1 LPNRW
6 VPDALLKNGRLKN
19 PMPLVTLQDIYLSYG
34 QPPLIDHIN
43 LVIEPGERVCLIG
56 RNGAGKSTLLK
67 ILTGQVIADEGV
79 LKRAAG
85 VKIAQLEQS
94 VPHDA
99 TGSVFDVIAEGL
111 GEEGKLAARYHHLI
125 LQLGNDPSDKVMN
138 ELEDVQSELERVD
151 GWDINQR
158 VESIVTTM
166 ELDPDVDI
174 SSLSGGYKRRVLLA
188 RALVCKPDLLL
199 LDEPT
204 NHLDIDAI
212 QWVEQ
217 FLLKWEGALLFISH
231 DRRFMD
237 NLATRFIEIDRGKL
251 AEFNCNYA
259 TYIQRKKDML
269 ETEDRH
275 NALFDKRLSQEE
287 VWIRQG
293 IKARR
298 TRNEGRV
305 RALEA
310 LRVEHAARRKQVG
323 TAKMDIQ
330 QADKSGKIV
339 AEAEDIS
346 FAFDDGNAVVKSF
359 STLIQRGDKVGLIGR
374 NGVGKTTL
382 LKLLLGQ
389 LEPQQGNIKTGT
401 NLNIA
406 YFDQYR
412 AALDESK
419 TVQDN
424 VSGGKDILEVGGK
437 SRHVIS
443 YLQDFLFSPDRCRQP
458 VSALSGGERN
468 RLLLAKLFT
477 RPSNILVLD
486 EPTNDLDI
494 DTLDLLEELLIDY
507 KGTVLLVSH
516 DRSFLN
522 NVVTSTLVFEGN
534 AVIKQYIGGYDDWL
548 RQRKAEQAAT
558 TTKPAATATKASS
571 KTDAQVKKRSYKV
584 QRELDQLPAEIER
597 LETEIGALSE
607 QMNQPDFY
615 QAERSV
621 TAAIEKNLA
630 TVQEQLNHCYQRW
643 EELETD

>member
-1 LPNRW
+1 
-6 VPDALLKNGRLKN
+6 
-19 PMPLVTLQDIYLSYG
+19 MPLITLQDIYLSYG

-43 LVIEPGERVCLIG
+43 LVVEPRERVCLIG

-67 ILTGQVIADEGV
+67 IVSGQVIADEGD
-79 LKRAAG
+79 LKRADG

-94 VPHDA
+94 VPQDA
-99 TGSVFDVIAEGL
+99 KGSVFDVIAAGL
-111 GEEGKLAARYHHLI
+111 GAEGELAARYH
-125 LQLGNDPSDKVMN
+125 QLTL
-138 ELEDVQSELERVD
+138 ELAKNPDEKIMRQLEQCQAQLDLVD

-158 VESIVTTM
+158 VESIISKM
-166 ELDPDVDI
+166 ALDPDVDI
-174 SSLSGGYKRRVLLA
+174 ASLSGGYKRRVLLA
-188 RALVCKPDLLL
+188 RALVCNPDLLL

-204 NHLDIDAI
+204 NHLDIEAI
-212 QWVEQ
+212 NWLEQ

-237 NLATRFIEIDRGKL
+237 NLATRFIEIDRGKI

-259 TYIQRKKDML
+259 TYTQRKREML
-269 ETEDRH
+269 EVEEKHD
-275 NALFDKRLSQEE
+275 ALFDKRLSQEE

-310 LRVEHAARRKQVG
+310 MRREYADRRKRQG

-330 QADKSGKIV
+330 QAEKSGKIV
-339 AEAEDIS
+339 AEAREIN
-346 FAFDDGNAVVKSF
+346 FAFDDGKTVVKSF

-382 LKLLLGQ
+382 LKLLLGE
-389 LEPQQGNIKTGT
+389 LEPQGGKVKTGT

-412 AALDESK
+412 SALDETKS
-419 TVQDN
+419 VQDN
-424 VSGGKDILEVGGK
+424 VSGGRDMLEISGK

-477 RPSNILVLD
+477 KPSNILVLD

-507 KGTVLLVSH
+507 KGTILLVSH
-516 DRSFLN
+516 DRAFLN
-522 NVVTSTLVFEGN
+522 NVVTSTLAFEGN
-534 AVIKQYIGGYDDWL
+534 GVINQYVGGYDDWL
-548 RQRKAEQAAT
+548 RQRDATVKTSTKTPEKQA
-558 TTKPAATATKASS
+558 KPAKSS
-571 KTDAQVKKRSYKV
+571 KTTNNTSKKLSYMA
-584 QRELDQLPAEIER
+584 QRELDSLPAEIER
-597 LETEIGALSE
+597 LEEEISKISQ

-615 QAERSV
+615 QSERSV
-621 TAAIEKNLA
+621 TAAVEKELG
-630 TVQEQLNHCYQRW
+630 QLQDKLNHCYQRW
-643 EELETD
+643 EELESQ

>member
-1 LPNRW
+1 
-6 VPDALLKNGRLKN
+6 
-19 PMPLVTLQDIYLSYG
+19 MPLVTLQDIYLSYG
-34 QPPLIDHIN
+34 QPPLIDRIN
-43 LVIEPGERVCLIG
+43 LVIEPGERICLIG

-67 ILTGQVIADEGV
+67 ILTGQVTADEGV

-125 LQLGNDPSDKVMN
+125 LQLGSNPSDKVMN
-138 ELEDVQSELERVD
+138 ELEEVQAELERVD

-158 VESIVTTM
+158 VEAIVTTM
-166 ELDPDVDI
+166 ELNPDVDI

-212 QWVEQ
+212 QWVEA

-237 NLATRFIEIDRGKL
+237 NLATRFVEIDRGQL

-339 AEAEDIS
+339 AEANDIS

-389 LEPQQGNIKTGT
+389 LEPQQGKIKTGT

-412 AALDESK
+412 AALDETK

-424 VSGGKDILEVGGK
+424 VSGGRDMLEVGGK

-534 AVIKQYIGGYDDWL
+534 AVINQYIGGYDDWL
-548 RQRKAEQAAT
+548 RQRKAEQPPSTGKPSAA
-558 TTKPAATATKASS
+558 ATKASS
-571 KTDAQVKKRSYKV
+571 KSDAPVKKRSYKV
-584 QRELDQLPAEIER
+584 QRELDKLPAEIER
-597 LETEIGALSE
+597 LETDIAAISE

-630 TVQEQLNHCYQRW
+630 TVQEQLNYCYQRW
-643 EELETD
+643 EELETE

>member
-1 LPNRW
+1 
-6 VPDALLKNGRLKN
+6 
-19 PMPLVTLQDIYLSYG
+19 MPLVTLQDIFLSYG

-67 ILTGQVIADEGV
+67 ILTGQVIADDGV

-94 VPHDA
+94 VPQDA
-99 TGSVFDVIAEGL
+99 VGSVFDVIAEGL
-111 GEEGKLAARYHHLI
+111 GAEGQLAARYHHLI
-125 LQLGNDPSDKVMN
+125 VELSSNPTDKVMRD
-138 ELEDVQSELERVD
+138 LEECQTELERVD

-158 VESIVTTM
+158 VEAIVTKM
-166 ELDPDVDI
+166 DLDPDVDI

-204 NHLDIDAI
+204 NHLDIEAI
-212 QWVEQ
+212 KWVEQ

-237 NLATRFIEIDRGKL
+237 NLATRFIEIDRGKI
-251 AEFNCNYA
+251 AEFNCNYS
-259 TYIQRKKDML
+259 TYIQRKKEML
-269 ETEDRH
+269 EIEDKH

-305 RALEA
+305 RALESMRREYA
-310 LRVEHAARRKQVG
+310 DRRKQQG

-330 QADKSGKIV
+330 QAQKSGKIV
-339 AEAEDIS
+339 AEAENIN
-346 FAFDDGNAVVKSF
+346 FAFADGNAVVKSF

-389 LEPQQGNIKTGT
+389 LEPQTGTVKTGT
-401 NLNIA
+401 NLDIA

-412 AALDESK
+412 SALDESK

-424 VSGGKDILEVGGK
+424 VSGGRDMLEIGGK

-507 KGTVLLVSH
+507 KGTILLVSH
-516 DRSFLN
+516 DRAFLN
-522 NVVTSTLVFEGN
+522 NVVTSTLVFEGD
-534 AVIKQYIGGYDDWL
+534 AVINQYIGGYDDWL
-548 RQRKAEQAAT
+548 RQRKVEIAAKEKAPSQSQE
-558 TTKPAATATKASS
+558 KPAAT
-571 KTDAQVKKRSYKV
+571 KKRSYKV
-584 QRELDQLPAEIER
+584 QRELDMLPADIER
-597 LETEIGALSE
+597 LETEIGQISE
-607 QMNQPDFY
+607 QMNQADFY
-615 QAERSV
+615 QAERSI
-621 TAAIEKNLA
+621 TAAVEKNLGDL
-630 TVQEQLNHCYQRW
+630 QQQLNHCYQRW
-643 EELETD
+643 EELEAQ

>member
-1 LPNRW
+1 
-6 VPDALLKNGRLKN
+6 
-19 PMPLVTLQDIYLSYG
+19 MPLVTLQDIFLSYG

-67 ILTGQVIADEGV
+67 ILTGQVIADDGV

-99 TGSVFDVIAEGL
+99 VGSVFDVIAEGL
-111 GEEGKLAARYHHLI
+111 GAEGQLAARYHHLI
-125 LQLGNDPSDKVMN
+125 LELSANPTDKVMR
-138 ELEDVQSELERVD
+138 ELEECQAELERVD

-158 VESIVTTM
+158 VEAIVTKM
-166 ELDPDVDI
+166 DLNPDVDI

-188 RALVCKPDLLL
+188 RALVCNPDLLL

-212 QWVEQ
+212 KWVEQ

-237 NLATRFIEIDRGKL
+237 NLATRFIEIDRGKI
-251 AEFNCNYA
+251 AEFNCNYS
-259 TYIQRKKDML
+259 TYIQRKKEML
-269 ETEDRH
+269 EIEDKH

-305 RALEA
+305 RALESMRREYA
-310 LRVEHAARRKQVG
+310 DRRKQQG

-330 QADKSGKIV
+330 QAQKSGKIV
-339 AEAEDIS
+339 AEAENIN
-346 FAFDDGNAVVKSF
+346 FAFNDGEQVVKSF

-389 LEPQQGNIKTGT
+389 LEPQTGTVKTGT
-401 NLNIA
+401 NLDIA

-412 AALDESK
+412 SALDESK

-424 VSGGKDILEVGGK
+424 VSGGRDMLEIGGK

-507 KGTVLLVSH
+507 KGTILLVSH
-516 DRSFLN
+516 DRAFLN
-522 NVVTSTLVFEGN
+522 NVVTSTLVFEGD
-534 AVIKQYIGGYDDWL
+534 AVINQYIGGYDDWL
-548 RQRKAEQAAT
+548 RQRKVEIAAKEKVAST
-558 TTKPAATATKASS
+558 DQKPQDTKQPAA
-571 KTDAQVKKRSYKV
+571 KKRSYKV
-584 QRELDQLPAEIER
+584 QRELDMLPAEIER
-597 LETEIGALSE
+597 LETEIGAISE

-615 QAERSV
+615 QSERSA
-621 TAAIEKNLA
+621 TAAIEKNLSDL
-630 TVQEQLNHCYQRW
+630 QQQLNHCYERW
-643 EELETD
+643 EQLEAE

>member
-1 LPNRW
+1 
-6 VPDALLKNGRLKN
+6 
-19 PMPLVTLQDIYLSYG
+19 MPLVTLQDIYLSYG
-34 QPPLIDHIN
+34 QPPLIEHIN

-424 VSGGKDILEVGGK
+424 VSGGKDMLEVGGK

-597 LETEIGALSE
+597 LEIEIVALSE

>member
-1 LPNRW
+1 
-6 VPDALLKNGRLKN
+6 
-19 PMPLVTLQDIYLSYG
+19 MPLVTLQDIYLSYG

-424 VSGGKDILEVGGK
+424 VSGGKDMLEVGGK

-558 TTKPAATATKASS
+558 TTKPAATATRASS

-597 LETEIGALSE
+597 LETEIVALSE

>member
-1 LPNRW
+1 
-6 VPDALLKNGRLKN
+6 
-19 PMPLVTLQDIYLSYG
+19 MPLVTLQDIYLSYG

-67 ILTGQVIADEGV
+67 ILTGQVIADDGV

-85 VKIAQLEQS
+85 VKIAQLEQT
-94 VPHDA
+94 VPQDA
-99 TGSVFDVIAEGL
+99 EGSVFDVIAEGL

-125 LQLGNDPSDKVMN
+125 LQLGNNPSDQVMR
-138 ELEDVQSELERVD
+138 ELEEVQAELERVD

-158 VESIVTTM
+158 VEAIVTKM
-166 ELDPDVDI
+166 ELNPDVDI

-188 RALVCKPDLLL
+188 RALVCNPDLLL

-237 NLATRFIEIDRGKL
+237 NLATRFIEIDRGQL
-251 AEFNCNYA
+251 AEFNCNYS
-259 TYIQRKKDML
+259 TYIERKKEML
-269 ETEDRH
+269 AIEDKH

-310 LRVEHAARRKQVG
+310 LRVEYANRRKQLG

-330 QADKSGKIV
+330 QAEKSGKIV
-339 AEAEDIS
+339 AEADNIS
-346 FAFDDGNAVVKSF
+346 FAFDDGKAVVQSF

-389 LEPQQGNIKTGT
+389 LEPQQGQIKTGT

-424 VSGGKDILEVGGK
+424 VSGGRDMLDVGGK

-516 DRSFLN
+516 DRAFLN

-534 AVIKQYIGGYDDWL
+534 AVINQYIGGYDDWL
-548 RQRKAEQAAT
+548 RQRSVEQAKAST
-558 TTKPAATATKASS
+558 TSSPALKTQAKPAA
-571 KTDAQVKKRSYKV
+571 KKRSSKYSANWICC
-584 QRELDQLPAEIER
+584 PAKLKGWKSRSPRSRNR
-597 LETEIGALSE
+597 LISLTSIRPIDPSPHPSNKIWSPCRNSSTTAINAGKNSKRS
-607 QMNQPDFY
+607 NQPLLIWLI
-615 QAERSV
+615 QPR
-621 TAAIEKNLA
+621 T
-630 TVQEQLNHCYQRW
+630 
-643 EELETD
+643 

>member
-1 LPNRW
+1 
-6 VPDALLKNGRLKN
+6 
-19 PMPLVTLQDIYLSYG
+19 MPLVTLQDIYLSYG
-34 QPPLIDHIN
+34 QPPLIDRIN
-43 LVIEPGERVCLIG
+43 LVIEPGERICLIG

-67 ILTGQVIADEGV
+67 ILTGQVTADEGV

-125 LQLGNDPSDKVMN
+125 LQLGSDPSDKVMN
-138 ELEDVQSELERVD
+138 ELEEVQGELERVD

-158 VESIVTTM
+158 VEAIVTTM
-166 ELDPDVDI
+166 ELNPDVDI

-212 QWVEQ
+212 QWVEA

-231 DRRFMD
+231 DRSFMN
-237 NLATRFIEIDRGKL
+237 NLATRFVEIDRGQL

-339 AEAEDIS
+339 AEANDIS

-389 LEPQQGNIKTGT
+389 LEPQQGKIKTGT

-424 VSGGKDILEVGGK
+424 VSGGRDMLEVGGK

-534 AVIKQYIGGYDDWL
+534 AVINQYIGGYDDWL
-548 RQRKAEQAAT
+548 RQRKAEQTPT
-558 TTKPAATATKASS
+558 TGKASATATKASS
-571 KTDAQVKKRSYKV
+571 KTDAPVKKRSYKV
-584 QRELDQLPAEIER
+584 QRELDKLPAEIER
-597 LETEIGALSE
+597 LETEIAAISE

-630 TVQEQLNHCYQRW
+630 TVQEQLNQCYQRW
-643 EELETD
+643 EDLETE